1 MSYQNGIITAPVPI
15 PDDVNAVLGT
25 NYHELNDFCTS
36 ENINKFARYKPV
48 KYPKIEYVTDA
59 MRRSVGHGISLPNP
73 VTLAGSIFGQNS
85 DTYNAIMAACELDW
99 GYTPPSGGTAGPFRL
114 GDFGNWESRPS
125 QGYYHYAVPPIQVN
139 YPRDGWTF
147 LRGSNQNRT
156 LVISIDLDPDDSAIN
171 LQSYDLTEGTINLNE
186 WTLIAY
192 IDNPYMTD
200 RIYASDDPILDSGE
214 IAGNTIAIQ
223 IPNGTGS
230 YDCDVYIC
238 MYRFNNSTNRYE
250 FLPLPKQGD
259 YNPEYYTLHVIDDAQ
274 SSGGGISGD
283 DTEEM
288 FNQVLFSPSFDGVQ
302 LPTNLPEGYPSRSDF
317 PEGYVSAWWTTD
329 NGVGKLCMRCNG
341 SLYVKMTLTNT
352 STSTKNLQRSA
363 FQLDLNGLGPVSATH
378 LYDSSKTQRD
388 TSGVNIAGNGGTAT
402 IYLEFDAIFPRIG
415 GDWNNSNKNSS
426 WSMDFTRDGAT
437 LFGGDIYAMKGSDGW
452 VARSN

>member
-1 MSYQNGIITAPVPI
+1 MSQSNGIITAPVPI

-25 NYHELNDFCTS
+25 NYTDLDDFCTS
-36 ENINKFARYKPV
+36 EKINKFARYKPV

-73 VTLAGSIFGQNS
+73 ITSSTMNGSS
-85 DTYNAIMAACELDW
+85 IMSACEEDW
-99 GYTPPSGGTAGPFRL
+99 GYTPPSGGAAGPFRL
-114 GDFGNWESRPS
+114 GDFGNWENRPS

-147 LRGSNQNRT
+147 LRGSNASRT
-156 LVISIDLDPDDSAIN
+156 LVVSIDLDPDDSAIN

-192 IDNPYMTD
+192 VDSPYLTTK
-200 RIYASDDPILDSGE
+200 IFASDDPILDNGE
-214 IAGNTIAIQ
+214 IAGNTIAIT
-223 IPNGTGS
+223 IPSGTGT
-230 YDCDVYIC
+230 YDCDMYIC
-238 MYRFNNSTNRYE
+238 MYRFNNTTGKYE

-259 YNPEYYTLHVIDDAQ
+259 YNPQYYTLHVIDDAQ
-274 SSGGGISGD
+274 QSGGGISGN

-288 FNQVLFSPSFDGVQ
+288 FNQVLFSY
-302 LPTNLPEGYPSRSDF
+302 NLNGEYKT
-317 PEGYVSAWWTTD
+317 AWETTD
-329 NGVGKLCMRCNG
+329 NGTAKYCMRCGG

-352 STSTKNLQRSA
+352 SNSTKNLQRSA

-378 LYDSSKTQRD
+378 LYDENKVQRD
-388 TSGVNIAGNGGTAT
+388 SAGVNIAANGGTAT
-402 IYLEFDAIFPRIG
+402 IYLEFDSIFTRIG
-415 GDWNNSNKNSS
+415 GDWNSSNKNSS

-452 VARSN
+452 VSRSS

>member
-1 MSYQNGIITAPVPI
+1 MSHQNGIITAPVPI

-25 NYHELNDFCTS
+25 NYHNLDDFCTS
-36 ENINKFARYKPV
+36 EKINKFARYKPV

-73 VTLAGSIFGQNS
+73 VTLAGSSFGPNS

-223 IPNGTGS
+223 IPNDTGS

-274 SSGGGISGD
+274 QSGGGISGD
-283 DTEEM
+283 NTEEM
-288 FNQVLFSPSFDGVQ
+288 FEQVLFSYALGNPND
-302 LPTNLPEGYPSRSDF
+302 D
-317 PEGYVSAWWTTD
+317 SAYKTAWETTD
-329 NGVGKLCMRCNG
+329 NGTAKWCMRCNG
-341 SLYVKMTLTNT
+341 SLYMKTTLTNT
-352 STSTKNLQRSA
+352 STSTKNIQRSA
-363 FQLDLNGLGPVSATH
+363 FQLDLSGLGPVSATH

-388 TSGVNIAGNGGTAT
+388 TSGVNIAGNGGTVT

-415 GDWNNSNKNSS
+415 GDWNSSNKNSS

>member
-1 MSYQNGIITAPVPI
+1 MSNQNGIITAPVPI

-25 NYHELNDFCTS
+25 NYHNLNDFCTS
-36 ENINKFARYKPV
+36 EKINKFARYKPV

-59 MRRSVGHGISLPNP
+59 MRRSVGHGLILPTP
-73 VTLAGSIFGQNS
+73 VTATVVKSASSIM
-85 DTYNAIMAACELDW
+85 TACELDW
-99 GYTPPSGGTAGPFRL
+99 SYQPPSGGAAGPFRL

-125 QGYYHYAVPPIQVN
+125 QGYYHNAVPPIQVN
-139 YPRDGWTF
+139 YPRNGFTF
-147 LRGSNQNRT
+147 MRGENSNRK
-156 LVISIDLDPDDSAIN
+156 LSIYVDLDPDDSAIN
-171 LQSYDLTEGTINLNE
+171 LQSYDLTANTINLNE
-186 WTLIAY
+186 WKLIGY
-192 IDNPYMTD
+192 MDN
-200 RIYASDDPILDSGE
+200 IYAAENNRYSEAVDILIDGE
-214 IAGNTIAIQ
+214 INTDPVIEFS
-223 IPNGTGS
+223 IPNGTGT

-288 FNQVLFSPSFDGVQ
+288 FNQVLFSPSLDVVQ

-341 SLYVKMTLTNT
+341 SLYVKMTLTNA

-378 LYDSSKTQRD
+378 LYDSNKTQRD

-415 GDWNNSNKNSS
+415 GDWNSSNKNSS